1 MKRREYE
8 ITNMSEILT
17 ILDRS
22 KIIHIGLC
30 DEDQPYVLPM
40 NYGYVYENDTLTFYL
55 HGAKEGYKYDLIKKN
70 PKISFAL
77 ECDTIPFDGKVAC
90 QYGMSYSSILGKGF
104 ATIVEDVQEKANAL
118 TVLMKTQ
125 TGQDFEFNDK
135 LVSIVNVIKVT
146 VTDFTA
152 KKRPIPGDGM

>member
-1 MKRREYE
+1 
-8 ITNMSEILT
+8 
-17 ILDRS
+17 
-22 KIIHIGLC
+22 
-30 DEDQPYVLPM
+30 M

-55 HGAKEGYKYDLIKKN
+55 HGAKEGYKYNLIQKN

-90 QYGMSYSSILGKGF
+90 QYGMSYSSVFGKGI
-104 ATIVEDVQEKANAL
+104 AEITEDVQEKVKAL
-118 TVLMKTQ
+118 SILMKTQ

-135 LVSIVNVIKVT
+135 LVSIVNVIKIT

>member
-8 ITNMSEILT
+8 ITNINEILA
-17 ILDRS
+17 ILDKS

-30 DEDQPYVLPM
+30 DQNQPYVLPM

-55 HGAKEGYKYDLIKKN
+55 HGAKEGYKYDLIQKN
-70 PKISFAL
+70 PNVSFAL
-77 ECDTIPFDGKVAC
+77 ECDLIPFDGKVAC
-90 QYGMSYSSILGKGF
+90 QYGMSYSSILGRGV
-104 ATIVEDVQEKANAL
+104 ANITDDVQEKAKAL
-118 TVLMKTQ
+118 SILMKTQ

-152 KKRPIPGDGM
+152 KKRPIPGDGI

>member
-8 ITNMSEILT
+8 ITNMNEILT

-30 DEDQPYVLPM
+30 DENQPYVLPM

-55 HGAKEGYKYDLIKKN
+55 HGAKEGYKYNLIQKN

-90 QYGMSYSSILGKGF
+90 QYGMSYSSVFGKGI
-104 ATIVEDVQEKANAL
+104 AEITEDVQEKVKAL
-118 TVLMKTQ
+118 SILMKTQ

-135 LVSIVNVIKVT
+135 LVSIVNVIKIT